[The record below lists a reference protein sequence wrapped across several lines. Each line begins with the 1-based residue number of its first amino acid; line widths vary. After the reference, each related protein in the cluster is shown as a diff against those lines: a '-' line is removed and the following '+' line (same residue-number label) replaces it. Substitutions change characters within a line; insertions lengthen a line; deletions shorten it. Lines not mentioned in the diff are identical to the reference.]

1 MEEEE
6 GGGGEEDVDDRK
18 EAPET
23 RAWGQLSSASA
34 HSPEEVKTGI

>member
-6 GGGGEEDVDDRK
+6 GGGGEEDVDERK
-18 EAPET
+18 EAPKT
-23 RAWGQLSSASA
+23 RALGQLSSA